1 MAIRI
6 TGKLTDDIIKITTK
20 YNSKIN
26 RLSKLGYKNLP
37 NKVYWKDVY
46 NSVKTKKDLNRELS
60 YLQEFTKKGSEK
72 TITLKSGLKITQYQ
86 YNIAKRQQRIAKNR
100 ATRRLN
106 YLKSLESSEYGEKQG
121 TYYYKMGNEQV
132 MNIEARIKKLNQ
144 NLQNIKSLD
153 YLDYLS
159 NASLVDYSYRDK
171 IYMSNYFDEM
181 IFNLGYAVGFDKS
194 KIQEMKDKIFNKL
207 TDTQIARMMN
217 SEEAIRSISEWY
229 FIIHSRYTLNKTN
242 IELVRNEYESLYESL
257 DDIIKTYA
265 D

>member
-1 MAIRI
+1 MMAIRI

-159 NASLVDYSYRDK
+159 NATT
-171 IYMSNYFDEM
+171 N
-181 IFNLGYAVGFDKS
+181 GTAYAPAGRGS
-194 KIQEMKDKIFNKL
+194 
-207 TDTQIARMMN
+207 
-217 SEEAIRSISEWY
+217 
-229 FIIHSRYTLNKTN
+229 
-242 IELVRNEYESLYESL
+242 
-257 DDIIKTYA
+257 
-265 D
+265 